1 MLQASGGRKY
11 ERACEA
17 EASRIAGSGK
27 AGRCGA
33 EACLPRG
40 AQLSSFY
47 ALWTWK
53 KAWFRQPEALLSKR
67 AKWAERTRPA
77 TNGKCKKELEYE
89 LTRNSCVRG

>member
-1 MLQASGGRKY
+1 MGRFAAAAAHQGSVALLRAELGEACMLRASGGRKD

-40 AQLSSFY
+40 AQLSSFCVPP
-47 ALWTWK
+47 TW
-53 KAWFRQPEALLSKR
+53 
-67 AKWAERTRPA
+67 
-77 TNGKCKKELEYE
+77 
-89 LTRNSCVRG
+89 

>member
-1 MLQASGGRKY
+1 MGRFAAAAAHQGSVALPQAELGEACMLRASGGRKY

-17 EASRIAGSGK
+17 EGSRIAGSGT

-40 AQLSSFY
+40 AQLSSFF

-53 KAWFRQPEALLSKR
+53 KAWLRQPEAL
-67 AKWAERTRPA
+67 
-77 TNGKCKKELEYE
+77 
-89 LTRNSCVRG
+89 

>member
-1 MLQASGGRKY
+1 MLRASGGRKD

-40 AQLSSFY
+40 AQLSSFF
-47 ALWTWK
+47 APCTWK
-53 KAWFRQPEALLSKR
+53 KAWFRQPEALLVEKAR
-67 AKWAERTRPA
+67 C
-77 TNGKCKKELEYE
+77 NGRVQGPSGAPRRVLSVKC
-89 LTRNSCVRG
+89 

>member
-1 MLQASGGRKY
+1 MGRFAAAAAQQGSFALPRAELGEACMLRASGGRKY

-40 AQLSSFY
+40 AQLSSFF
-47 ALWTWK
+47 AMWTWK
-53 KAWFRQPEALLSKR
+53 KAWLAQPEPLLV
-67 AKWAERTRPA
+67 
-77 TNGKCKKELEYE
+77 G
-89 LTRNSCVRG
+89 